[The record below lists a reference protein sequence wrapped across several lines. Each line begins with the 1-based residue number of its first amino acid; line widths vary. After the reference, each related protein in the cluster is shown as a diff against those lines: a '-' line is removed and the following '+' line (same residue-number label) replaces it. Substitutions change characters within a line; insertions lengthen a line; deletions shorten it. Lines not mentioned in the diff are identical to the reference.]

1 MLEFLEVDPMTVT
14 ITLTP
19 AEQDLLLAN
28 EHQPGW
34 AGIAQK
40 IRDARHPWHYGP
52 QDDAGSGS

>member
-1 MLEFLEVDPMTVT
+1 MTVT